1 MTLPITAL
9 TPADSAAAIALLD
22 RAFAEDPCLA
32 WVLQQTQP
40 GYPARR
46 RAYLGAY
53 LRYHQDNAL
62 PLLGAWQ
69 AEQLLGLSCFT
80 LPEPV
85 ADPASLSALGGRIAQ
100 ACGVDRLAR
109 LEQLIDAFDQH
120 LGDAPAAR
128 IEFLAVAP
136 EAQGRGLGSAL
147 LQASLA
153 YIENQGCMHIALE
166 SGEPRNLALYLR
178 HGFQLSGGV
187 QRDALHQFYLQ
198 RLC

>member
-1 MTLPITAL
+1 MTLLITAL
-9 TPADSAAAIALLD
+9 TPADSAAALALLD
-22 RAFAEDPCLA
+22 HAFAEDPCLA

-53 LRYHQDNAL
+53 LCYHQDNAL

-80 LPEPV
+80 LPEP
-85 ADPASLSALGGRIAQ
+85 ATDPASLSTLGERIAQ
-100 ACGVDRLAR
+100 ACGVDSLAR

-136 EAQGRGLGSAL
+136 EAQGRGIGSRL
-147 LQASLA
+147 LKASLA
-153 YIENQGCMHIALE
+153 YIEAQGCRHVALE

-178 HGFQLSGGV
+178 HGFQLSAEV
-187 QRDALHQFYLQ
+187 QCGTLRQLHLQ
-198 RLC
+198 RRC